1 MNKADTLY
9 RDEVIANL
17 NNQLEKKDTLY
28 KLVDKL
34 IQYKMCMSY
43 NDSYFGEPKGLLKC
57 IVSEMD
63 IITREFKIDD

>member
-28 KLVDKL
+28 KLV
-34 IQYKMCMSY
+34 
-43 NDSYFGEPKGLLKC
+43 G
-57 IVSEMD
+57 
-63 IITREFKIDD
+63 